1 MKNKLKGG
9 AGIADWMMTL
19 GSIPGVPQLMNNMG
33 PFGQVLGNASGL
45 AQSFGKTAGQL
56 MKESSKDGEKV
67 AGFTDI
73 LGGPL
78 KSFFGSGKNKP
89 AVIKN
94 FETH

>member
-1 MKNKLKGG
+1 
-9 AGIADWMMTL
+9 MTS
-19 GSIPGVPQLMNNMG
+19 GSIPGVPQILNNMG

-45 AQSFGKTAGQL
+45 AQSFSKTAGQL

-78 KSFFGSGKNKP
+78 KSMLGFGKPP
-89 AVIKN
+89 AVIKK
-94 FETH
+94 FETHLLVVH